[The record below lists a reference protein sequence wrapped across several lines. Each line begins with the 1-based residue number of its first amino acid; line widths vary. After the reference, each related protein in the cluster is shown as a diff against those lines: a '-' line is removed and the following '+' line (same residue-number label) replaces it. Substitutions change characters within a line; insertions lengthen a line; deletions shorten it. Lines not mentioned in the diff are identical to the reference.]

1 MRSRISYAL
10 ICGLLAGVMMLT
22 SCRKA
27 SPYPTGTFVS
37 DTVGTIVIDDE
48 KVHFENMDPDF
59 LENYICT
66 CQTALESIRRIHEG
80 QKMTAEEME
89 TYRKEYRNTFDVM
102 DFVNS
107 SWAYECEQESND
119 LYAFSGGNSEEDIFG
134 FDFIYYVGKGYI
146 DFDGEQFYL
155 AK

>member
-1 MRSRISYAL
+1 
-10 ICGLLAGVMMLT
+10 MMLT

-89 TYRKEYRNTFDVM
+89 TYRKGNTF
-102 DFVNS
+102 
-107 SWAYECEQESND
+107 Q
-119 LYAFSGGNSEEDIFG
+119 G
-134 FDFIYYVGKGYI
+134 FDGVRAHIAEVLSILRGRTNVNRKVMISMPFRVAIQKRIFSALISFIM
-146 DFDGEQFYL
+146 
-155 AK
+155 